1 MINLDFG
8 EKRFQHD
15 NLYWNFRLSGLQS
28 ALGISQINNLEKVI
42 KSKIYQG
49 LKYSNLLNKFDDY
62 INIPLKK
69 VNGVKNHFFGFMG
82 LF

>member
-1 MINLDFG
+1 MLTDSKDQYLKIKKMINLDFG

-42 KSKIYQG
+42 KSKIYQ
-49 LKYSNLLNKFDDY
+49 D
-62 INIPLKK
+62 
-69 VNGVKNHFFGFMG
+69 
-82 LF
+82 